1 MRKSLWGLALGFSMV
16 VSGAMAGCNNETAV
30 LSLDPPQGTYTG
42 GEDITI
48 KGRNFPVGRG
58 GVSVLFGRH
67 PATNVILESPS
78 AIRVT
83 SPAGDRN
90 TKSDVTIMFD
100 DGRAYQLQAAFQYL
114 DGTDNSKVMK
124 HFGNKK

>member
-1 MRKSLWGLALGFSMV
+1 MRKLLWSAALYLA
-16 VSGAMAGCNNETAV
+16 VSSTACSNETAV
-30 LSLDPPQGTYTG
+30 VDLDPPQGTYSG
-42 GEDITI
+42 GEEIVI

-67 PATNVILESPS
+67 AATNVIIENPS

-90 TKSDVTIMFD
+90 TKADIVVMFD
-100 DGRAYQLQAAFQYL
+100 DGRAYQLKDAFQYL
-114 DGTDNSKVMK
+114 DATDNSKVMK

>member
-1 MRKSLWGLALGFSMV
+1 MYMRKSLWGLALGFSMV

-42 GEDITI
+42 
-48 KGRNFPVGRG
+48 
-58 GVSVLFGRH
+58 
-67 PATNVILESPS
+67 

>member
-1 MRKSLWGLALGFSMV
+1 MRKLLWSAALCLAVAAPACS
-16 VSGAMAGCNNETAV
+16 NETAV
-30 LSLDPPQGTYTG
+30 LALDPPQGTYSG
-42 GEDITI
+42 GEEIVI

-67 PATNVILESPS
+67 AATNVIIENPG

-90 TKSDVTIMFD
+90 TKADIVVMFD
-100 DGRAYQLQAAFQYL
+100 DGRAYQLKDAFQYL
-114 DGTDNSKVMK
+114 DATDNSKVMK

>member
-1 MRKSLWGLALGFSMV
+1 MRKLLWSAALCLAVAAPACS
-16 VSGAMAGCNNETAV
+16 NETAV
-30 LSLDPPQGTYTG
+30 LALDPPQGTYSG
-42 GEDITI
+42 GEEIVI

-58 GVSVLFGRH
+58 GVSVLFGRRA
-67 PATNVILESPS
+67 ATNVIIENPG

-90 TKSDVTIMFD
+90 TKADIVVMFD
-100 DGRAYQLQAAFQYL
+100 DGRSYQLKDAFQYL
-114 DGTDNSKVMK
+114 DATDNSKVMK

>member
-1 MRKSLWGLALGFSMV
+1 MRKLLQSAALCFGMLAP
-16 VSGAMAGCNNETAV
+16 GCSNETAV
-30 LSLDPPQGTYTG
+30 LGLDPPQGTYTG
-42 GEDITI
+42 GEEIVI

-58 GVSVLFGRH
+58 GVSVRFGRSA
-67 PATNVILESPS
+67 ATNVILESGN

-90 TKSDVTIMFD
+90 TKADVVIMFD
-100 DGRAYQLQAAFQYL
+100 DGRAYQLANAFQYL

>member
-1 MRKSLWGLALGFSMV
+1 MRKLLWSAALSLAVAS
-16 VSGAMAGCNNETAV
+16 SACSNETAV
-30 LSLDPPQGTYTG
+30 LSLDPPQGTYSG
-42 GEDITI
+42 GEEIVI
-48 KGRNFPVGRG
+48 KGRNFPTGRG

-67 PATNVILESPS
+67 AATNVILESAS

-90 TKSDVTIMFD
+90 TKADIVVMFD
-100 DGRAYQLQAAFQYL
+100 DGRAYQLKDAFQYL
-114 DGTDNSKVMK
+114 DTTDNSKVMK